1 LNNYALYSGRKD
13 YLLKFLIFND
23 LTVLNILTV
32 NVDKR
37 NRYLYKNYSKG
48 YKKALE
54 GALGL

>member
-1 LNNYALYSGRKD
+1 
-13 YLLKFLIFND
+13 LKFLIFND
-23 LTVLNILTV
+23 LAVLNILTV